1 MAPTQ
6 APACIPVQLGS
17 VPPSSGP
24 DGVQRIRQ
32 VLTDGGFTVVTV
44 RWGQPTGPA
53 SPGSVFYAVAAGTG
67 CVLGSVDFN
76 GVRLPR
82 VVGTFPGGR
91 CLA

>member
-1 MAPTQ
+1 M
-6 APACIPVQLGS
+6 QLGS